1 MREGEKESARGREG
15 EGDYLVRAKLTD
27 GESQR
32 EGWGE
37 VVRFS
42 VPLRSF
48 FWRLQ
53 SFFAAGFSFFKICV
67 HLCPSVARFPLS
79 AFRFSF

>member
-1 MREGEKESARGREG
+1 MR
-15 EGDYLVRAKLTD
+15 LVGPTNLVFSLAAN
-27 GESQR
+27 GVGG